1 MPKGNPKMFKGFR
14 FNSALY
20 TNFKDLAGKNGYTVT
35 ETFEKF
41 MSNAL
46 SFGLMFP
53 SDAKVKNIES
63 EARVM
68 LSWLK
73 QNRYWI
79 DLGEGKETSVLGR
92 LLNLL
97 PKIES
102 ADLRSDIEEML
113 KKKL

>member
-1 MPKGNPKMFKGFR
+1 M
-14 FNSALY
+14 
-20 TNFKDLAGKNGYTVT
+20 T

-46 SFGLMFP
+46 DYGLMFP
-53 SDAKVKNIES
+53 SDPKVENIEL
-63 EARVM
+63 EARIM

-79 DLGEGKETSVLGR
+79 NLGEGKETSVLGR

-97 PKIES
+97 PRIKS